1 MILLK
6 KKKSDGT
13 YFDFDKILRSG
24 YNIDEQENEIATKK
38 MANGKRKKI
47 YTSYV
52 DCVIKINLGLLDNT
66 TYQEYKA
73 YLTDGEFQYWS
84 YKYNQ
89 MKNANF
95 IITTPPITTEYAYEN
110 DIGINDI
117 EIDDSAIVN
126 DNFGTFGDISSNKDN
141 YFEDCFFD

>member
-66 TYQEYKA
+66 TYQEYKT
-73 YLTDGEFQYWS
+73 YLVDGEFQYWS

-95 IITTPPITTEYAYEN
+95 IITNPPITTEYAYDN
-110 DIGINDI
+110 DIGIDDM
-117 EIDDSAIVN
+117 EIALEK
-126 DNFGTFGDISSNKDN
+126 SSDVS
-141 YFEDCFFD
+141 

>member
-13 YFDFDKILRSG
+13 YFDFDKILRNG
-24 YNIDEQENEIATKK
+24 YDIDEQENEIATKK

-52 DCVIKINLGLLDNT
+52 DCVIKINLGLLDNA
-66 TYQEYKA
+66 TYQEYKT

-84 YKYNQ
+84 HKYNQ

-95 IITTPPITTEYAYEN
+95 IITTPSITTEYAYDN
-110 DIGINDI
+110 DIGIEDM
-117 EIDDSAIVN
+117 EI
-126 DNFGTFGDISSNKDN
+126 TLEKSSDVL
-141 YFEDCFFD
+141 

>member
-13 YFDFDKILRSG
+13 YFDFDKILQSG

-66 TYQEYKA
+66 TYQEYKT
-73 YLTDGEFQYWS
+73 YLVDGEFQYWS

-95 IITTPPITTEYAYEN
+95 IITTPPITTEYAYDN
-110 DIGINDI
+110 DIGIDDI
-117 EIDDSAIVN
+117 EI
-126 DNFGTFGDISSNKDN
+126 TLEKSSDVL
-141 YFEDCFFD
+141 

>member
-1 MILLK
+1 MILLRK
-6 KKKSDGT
+6 KKNDGT

-24 YNIDEQENEIATKK
+24 YEIDEQENEIAIKQ

-47 YTSYV
+47 ITSYV
-52 DCVIKINLGLLDNT
+52 DCIININIGLWNNK
-66 TYQEYKA
+66 TYQEYKE

-95 IITTPPITTEYAYEN
+95 IITKPPISTEYAYDNE
-110 DIGINDI
+110 IGINDI
-117 EIDDSAIVN
+117 TIKLEK
-126 DNFGTFGDISSNKDN
+126 SSDV
-141 YFEDCFFD
+141 

>member
-1 MILLK
+1 MVLLRK
-6 KKKSDGT
+6 KKTDGT
-13 YFDFDKILRSG
+13 YFDFDKILRKG
-24 YNIDEQENEIATKK
+24 YEIDEQENEIATKK

-47 YTSYV
+47 VTAYV
-52 DCVIKINLGLLDNT
+52 DCEININIGLLDNA
-66 TYQEYKA
+66 TYQEYKT

-95 IITTPPITTEYAYEN
+95 IVTKPSITTEYAYDD

-117 EIDDSAIVN
+117 EI
-126 DNFGTFGDISSNKDN
+126 TLEKSSDVL
-141 YFEDCFFD
+141 

>member
-13 YFDFDKILRSG
+13 YFDFDKILRNG
-24 YNIDEQENEIATKK
+24 YDIDEQENEIATKK

-52 DCVIKINLGLLDNT
+52 DCIIKIDLGLLDNK
-66 TYQEYKA
+66 TYQEYKEQ
-73 YLTDGEFQYWS
+73 LEDGEYEYWS

-95 IITTPPITTEYAYEN
+95 IITTPPITTEYVYDN
-110 DIGINDI
+110 DMGINDI
-117 EIDDSAIVN
+117 EI
-126 DNFGTFGDISSNKDN
+126 TLEKSSDVS
-141 YFEDCFFD
+141 

>member
-24 YNIDEQENEIATKK
+24 YEINEQENEIATKK

-95 IITTPPITTEYAYEN
+95 IITKPSITIYSLYLTLSFLQLALKVL
-110 DIGINDI
+110 D
-117 EIDDSAIVN
+117 
-126 DNFGTFGDISSNKDN
+126 TFLIMIHHCS
-141 YFEDCFFD
+141 FLV

>member
-66 TYQEYKA
+66 TYQEYKT
-73 YLTDGEFQYWS
+73 YLVDGEFQYWS

-95 IITTPPITTEYAYEN
+95 IITKPPITTEYAYDD
-110 DIGINDI
+110 DIGIDDM
-117 EIDDSAIVN
+117 EI
-126 DNFGTFGDISSNKDN
+126 TLEKSSDVS
-141 YFEDCFFD
+141 

>member
-13 YFDFDKILRSG
+13 YFDFDKILRNG
-24 YNIDEQENEIATKK
+24 YEIDEQENVIDKK
-38 MANGKRKKI
+38 QMANGKRKKI
-47 YTSYV
+47 ITSYV
-52 DCVIKINLGLLDNT
+52 DCIININIGLWDNK

-89 MKNANF
+89 FKNANF
-95 IITTPPITTEYAYEN
+95 IITTPPITTEYAYDN
-110 DIGINDI
+110 DIGIDDI
-117 EIDDSAIVN
+117 EI
-126 DNFGTFGDISSNKDN
+126 TLEKSSDVS
-141 YFEDCFFD
+141 

>member
-6 KKKSDGT
+6 KKKIDGT

-24 YNIDEQENEIATKK
+24 YEINEQENEIATKK

-66 TYQEYKA
+66 TYQEYKT
-73 YLTDGEFQYWS
+73 YLTDGEFKYWS

-117 EIDDSAIVN
+117 EI
-126 DNFGTFGDISSNKDN
+126 TLEKSSDVS
-141 YFEDCFFD
+141 

>member
-13 YFDFDKILRSG
+13 YFDFDKILRNG
-24 YNIDEQENEIATKK
+24 YDIDEQENEIATKK

-52 DCVIKINLGLLDNT
+52 DCVIKINLGLLDNA
-66 TYQEYKA
+66 TYQEYKD
-73 YLTDGEFQYWS
+73 YLVDGEFQYWS

-95 IITTPPITTEYAYEN
+95 IITTPPITTEYAYDN
-110 DIGINDI
+110 DMGINDI
-117 EIDDSAIVN
+117 EI
-126 DNFGTFGDISSNKDN
+126 TLEKSSDVS
-141 YFEDCFFD
+141 

>member
-1 MILLK
+1 MILLRK
-6 KKKSDGT
+6 KKNDGT

-24 YNIDEQENEIATKK
+24 YEIDEQENEIAIKQ

-47 YTSYV
+47 ITSYV
-52 DCVIKINLGLLDNT
+52 DCIININIGLWDNK
-66 TYQEYKA
+66 TYQEYKD

-95 IITTPPITTEYAYEN
+95 IITKPPISTEYAYDN

-117 EIDDSAIVN
+117 TIKLEK
-126 DNFGTFGDISSNKDN
+126 SSDV
-141 YFEDCFFD
+141 

>member
-13 YFDFDKILRSG
+13 YFNFDKILRSG

-66 TYQEYKA
+66 TYQEYKT
-73 YLTDGEFQYWS
+73 YLVDGEFQYWS

-95 IITTPPITTEYAYEN
+95 IITTPPITTEYAYDN
-110 DIGINDI
+110 DIGIDDI
-117 EIDDSAIVN
+117 EI
-126 DNFGTFGDISSNKDN
+126 TLEKSSDVL
-141 YFEDCFFD
+141 

>member
-1 MILLK
+1 MILLRK
-6 KKKSDGT
+6 KKNDGT

-24 YNIDEQENEIATKK
+24 YEIDEQENVIAKK
-38 MANGKRKKI
+38 QMANGKRKKI

-52 DCVIKINLGLLDNT
+52 DCVIKINLGLLDNA
-66 TYQEYKA
+66 TYQEYKT

-95 IITTPPITTEYAYEN
+95 IITTPPITTEYVYDN
-110 DIGINDI
+110 DMGINDI
-117 EIDDSAIVN
+117 EI
-126 DNFGTFGDISSNKDN
+126 TLEKSSDVS
-141 YFEDCFFD
+141 

>member
-1 MILLK
+1 M
-6 KKKSDGT
+6 SDIEEFREKI
-13 YFDFDKILRSG
+13 FDDIRH
-24 YNIDEQENEIATKK
+24 IDEQENEIATKK

-66 TYQEYKA
+66 TYQEYKD
-73 YLTDGEFQYWS
+73 YLIDGEFQYWS

-95 IITTPPITTEYAYEN
+95 IITKPSITTEYAYDN

-117 EIDDSAIVN
+117 EI
-126 DNFGTFGDISSNKDN
+126 TLEKSSDVL
-141 YFEDCFFD
+141 

>member
-1 MILLK
+1 MILLRK
-6 KKKSDGT
+6 KTSDGT

-24 YNIDEQENEIATKK
+24 YEIDEQKKVIATKQ

-47 YTSYV
+47 YTSYI
-52 DCVIKINLGLLDNT
+52 DCIIKINLGLLDNT
-66 TYQEYKA
+66 TYQEYKT

-95 IITTPPITTEYAYEN
+95 IITTPSITTEYAYDN
-110 DIGINDI
+110 DMGINDI
-117 EIDDSAIVN
+117 EI
-126 DNFGTFGDISSNKDN
+126 TLEKSSDVS
-141 YFEDCFFD
+141 

>member
-66 TYQEYKA
+66 TYQEYKT
-73 YLTDGEFQYWS
+73 YLVDGEFQYWS

-95 IITTPPITTEYAYEN
+95 IITTPPITTEYAYDN
-110 DIGINDI
+110 DIGIDDI
-117 EIDDSAIVN
+117 EI
-126 DNFGTFGDISSNKDN
+126 TLEKSSDVS
-141 YFEDCFFD
+141 

>member
-1 MILLK
+1 MILLRK
-6 KKKSDGT
+6 KKNDGT

-24 YNIDEQENEIATKK
+24 YEIDEQENEIAIKQ

-47 YTSYV
+47 ITSYV
-52 DCVIKINLGLLDNT
+52 DCIININIGLWDNK
-66 TYQEYKA
+66 TYQEYKD

-95 IITTPPITTEYAYEN
+95 IITKPSITTEYAYDN
-110 DIGINDI
+110 DMGIDDI
-117 EIDDSAIVN
+117 EI
-126 DNFGTFGDISSNKDN
+126 TLEKSSDVS
-141 YFEDCFFD
+141 